1 LPIKQ
6 LGVCQ
11 MKKTAHDY
19 HDLQHSIDTLIGKFG
34 LQKTIEVID
43 SLTNNTELSANDRE
57 RVKLLLVFV
66 VSKSIEVF
74 DLKEENFYSS
84 SVQEYREARMSCYFL
99 LKKYTDSSYAKI
111 GESFN
116 QSKRAILYNYH
127 KCDEILSIPQF
138 YKPFVEKFKI
148 LENNIINFIAKL
160 N

>member
-1 LPIKQ
+1 
-6 LGVCQ
+6 
-11 MKKTAHDY
+11 MKKTAYDY
-19 HDLQHSIDTLIGKFG
+19 HDLQQSIDSLIGKFG

-43 SLTNNTELSANDRE
+43 SLTNNTELTTQDKE
-57 RVKLLLVFV
+57 KVKLLLVFII
-66 VSKSIEVF
+66 SQSIEVF
-74 DLKEENFYSS
+74 DLKEENFYTST
-84 SVQEYREARMSCYFL
+84 VQEYREARMCCYFL

-111 GESFN
+111 GEGFN

-148 LENNIINFIAKL
+148 LENNTINFIAKL

>member
-1 LPIKQ
+1 MPVKHFGDCL
-6 LGVCQ
+6 

-19 HDLQHSIDTLIGKFG
+19 HDLQQSIDSLIGKFG

-43 SLTNNTELSANDRE
+43 SLTSNTELTTQDKE
-57 RVKLLLVFV
+57 KVKLLLVFII
-66 VSKSIEVF
+66 SQSIDVF
-74 DLKEENFYSS
+74 DLKEENFYTS
-84 SVQEYREARMSCYFL
+84 SVQEYREARMSCYYL

-111 GESFN
+111 GENFN